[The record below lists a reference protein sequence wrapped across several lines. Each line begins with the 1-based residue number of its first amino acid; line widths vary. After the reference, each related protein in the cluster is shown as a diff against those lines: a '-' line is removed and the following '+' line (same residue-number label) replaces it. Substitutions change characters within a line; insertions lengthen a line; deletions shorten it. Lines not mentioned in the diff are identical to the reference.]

1 MVTVQWE
8 RAKDRQP
15 MGFGT
20 RGLNELRHFLG
31 ISASASRIRKG
42 EWCAVV
48 RT

>member
-8 RAKDRQP
+8 GAKDSQP

-20 RGLNELRHFLG
+20 RGLNELRPFLG
-31 ISASASRIRKG
+31 VSASAPRVRKG

-48 RT
+48 HT